1 MLVNV
6 RAPFPGHIVNLP
18 RVREAV
24 EKVGNEL
31 SGVGRVLVRASGTEP
46 VVRIMVESED
56 AKIVDECVDYLK
68 RILEEEIN
76 P

>member
-1 MLVNV
+1 
-6 RAPFPGHIVNLP
+6 
-18 RVREAV
+18 
-24 EKVGNEL
+24 
-31 SGVGRVLVRASGTEP
+31 
-46 VVRIMVESED
+46 VRIMVESED